1 MRITENKVAEESSLS
16 IVCCYDGGGKKKKKK
31 SPSYRGLAE
40 AAYLDLSLGTK
51 KEEGTARG

>member
-16 IVCCYDGGGKKKKKK
+16 IVCCYDGGGKKKKK

>member
-1 MRITENKVAEESSLS
+1 MRITENKVAEESSLC
-16 IVCCYDGGGKKKKKK
+16 IVCCYDGGEKKKKK